1 MNVRKLNEIFGY
13 GLFVVGALKLLLA
26 VLVILQFGTNIAAI
40 MNGENIETDTYANLS
55 MTVALAQIIL
65 ALGSIIM
72 IFVNIKRNPEVITGY
87 LLGLGAIMLEFITPS
102 FLTIFMVFV
111 QCGMYMKAGTKI
123 TNKNVSYKSEHKTSK
138 RTIKN
143 TDWFYSE
150 RKEQKNKSE
159 QIEIQAQK
167 RKAKLEK
174 ELGEWKELLE
184 LGEIDEATYN
194 EETNRLI
201 EKERKWNERM
211 KRF

>member
-1 MNVRKLNEIFGY
+1 MSIRKLNEIFGY

-40 MNGENIETDTYANLS
+40 MNGENINTDTYANFS

-72 IFVNIKRNPEVITGY
+72 IFVNIKRSPEVITGY
-87 LLGLGAIMLEFITPS
+87 LLGVGAIMLEFITPS
-102 FLTIFMVFV
+102 FLVIFMVFV

-123 TNKNVSYKSEHKTSK
+123 TNKNVSYKSEQRTSK
-138 RTIKN
+138 KTIKN

-150 RKEQKNKSE
+150 RKEQKERSE

-167 RKAKLEK
+167 RKAKLEN
-174 ELGEWKELLE
+174 EIREWKELLE

-201 EKERKWNERM
+201 EKERKKSERI

>member
-1 MNVRKLNEIFGY
+1 MSIRKLNEIFGY

-26 VLVILQFGTNIAAI
+26 VLVILQLGTNIAAI
-40 MNGENIETDTYANLS
+40 MNGENINTDTYANFS

-72 IFVNIKRNPEVITGY
+72 IFVNSKSNPEVITGY

-123 TNKNVSYKSEHKTSK
+123 TNKNLSYKSEQRTSK
-138 RTIKN
+138 KMIKN

-150 RKEQKNKSE
+150 RKEQKERSE

-167 RKAKLEK
+167 RKAKLEN
-174 ELGEWKELLE
+174 ELREWNELLE

-201 EKERKWNERM
+201 EKERKRTERM
-211 KRF
+211 TRF